1 MAMLQTKVTG
11 QIAEILA
18 ISNRGPLATI
28 NYSGNWLEKSR
39 FDDGPGEVR
48 VERRFYPI

>member
-1 MAMLQTKVTG
+1 MLQTKVTG

-39 FDDGPGEVR
+39 FEDGPDEVR